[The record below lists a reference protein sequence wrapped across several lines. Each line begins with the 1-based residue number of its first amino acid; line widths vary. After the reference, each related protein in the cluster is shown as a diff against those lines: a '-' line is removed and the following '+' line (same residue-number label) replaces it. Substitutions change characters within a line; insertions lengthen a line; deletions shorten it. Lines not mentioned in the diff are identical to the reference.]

1 MDSVLT
7 CGLIIGYKTLY
18 QNQHEEER
26 WQLFESVSALINL
39 ETCRWKVEE
48 IKHLF
53 LPFIAL
59 EIFKLILKT
68 VKRVDHLF

>member
-1 MDSVLT
+1 MDSILT

-26 WQLFESVSALINL
+26 WQLFESVLALINL

-48 IKHLF
+48 ILSIYFYHSL
-53 LPFIAL
+53 L
-59 EIFKLILKT
+59 LKYLSSSY
-68 VKRVDHLF
+68 KR